1 MGGGVGVQSN
11 KCRGQ
16 MFVGLKRYSKNKK
29 LFQQPALNA
38 VCWDVSV
45 EAARRG
51 AVNGERERDDEG
63 GEVRRLD
70 VNT

>member
-1 MGGGVGVQSN
+1 MQRADV
-11 KCRGQ
+11 
-16 MFVGLKRYSKNKK
+16 KRYCKNKK

-38 VCWDVSV
+38 VCCDVSGK
-45 EAARRG
+45 AARRG
-51 AVNGERERDDEG
+51 AVNRERERDDEG